1 MASSQTHPIQ
11 KYRNHFSDRTLAL
24 VEVLGR
30 DADRDLIRKLRRQ
43 RNRAAWVSSGG
54 VNPILTFVNG

>member
-11 KYRNHFSDRTLAL
+11 KYRNHLSDHTLAL

-30 DADRDLIRKLRRQ
+30 DADRDLIR
-43 RNRAAWVSSGG
+43 SSGG
-54 VNPILTFVNG
+54 SATALPGSQAAALIRS